1 MLLLRLPK
9 GISEKMV
16 NASEASPDA
25 TSHNPVSAY
34 DVLLSQCGVKMLRRV
49 SRRCALR
56 ATHTAHILSDA
67 GMLEAPFGE
76 AVRRPREAAG
86 LTKSN

>member
-1 MLLLRLPK
+1 
-9 GISEKMV
+9 
-16 NASEASPDA
+16 
-25 TSHNPVSAY
+25 
-34 DVLLSQCGVKMLRRV
+34 MLRRV

-67 GMLEAPFGE
+67 GMLAAPFGE
-76 AVRRPREAAG
+76 GVRRPREADG